1 VVARGG
7 HRGLLGR
14 HKACPYLSQT
24 PSLDAPSP
32 LRYAGAVREAW
43 GAVTVGRWAKRVL
56 LSYPFLGLVGAIL
69 GLVAFWGIGGGV
81 PTVGVITIPY
91 TILYSDVA
99 ADIVPRRSTP
109 GTAAI

>member
-14 HKACPYLSQT
+14 HKACPYLPQT

-32 LRYAGAVREAW
+32 LRYYAGAVREAW

-81 PTVGVITIPY
+81 PPWG
-91 TILYSDVA
+91 
-99 ADIVPRRSTP
+99 
-109 GTAAI
+109 